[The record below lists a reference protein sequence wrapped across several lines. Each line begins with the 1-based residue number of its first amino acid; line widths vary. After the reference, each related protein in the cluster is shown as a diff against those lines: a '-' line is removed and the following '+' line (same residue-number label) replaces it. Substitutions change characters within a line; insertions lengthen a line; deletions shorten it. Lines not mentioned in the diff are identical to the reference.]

1 MPSQIHSRS
10 EHIFCV
16 VIRAWPLARP
26 LRLRLDGGRVGG
38 ISSMRILG
46 IVALAVLIGGASTA
60 HAADCKAISD
70 PAARLACFDSPPKAM
85 KKNAPKPPAAD
96 EFAAAKAAMSRKLT
110 DPESARFT
118 DLFKS
123 SGATP
128 VVCGMVNSK
137 NRMGG
142 YGGATGFVYIPP
154 ENLAVLMFNGEAD
167 PGPAS
172 YGLKAYYSNCASDVR
187 GDDKIR
193 SFCH

>member
-1 MPSQIHSRS
+1 
-10 EHIFCV
+10 
-16 VIRAWPLARP
+16 
-26 LRLRLDGGRVGG
+26 
-38 ISSMRILG
+38 MRILG
-46 IVALAVLIGGASTA
+46 IVALAVLVGGASTA

-70 PAARLACFDSPPKAM
+70 PAARLACFDSTPKAA
-85 KKNAPKPPAAD
+85 KKITPKPQGAAD

-172 YGLKAYYSNCASDVR
+172 YGLKAYCSNCAPDVR

-193 SFCH
+193 SYCH

>member
-1 MPSQIHSRS
+1 
-10 EHIFCV
+10 
-16 VIRAWPLARP
+16 
-26 LRLRLDGGRVGG
+26 
-38 ISSMRILG
+38 MRILG
-46 IVALAVLIGGASTA
+46 IVALALLLAAASTA

-70 PAARLACFDSPPKAM
+70 PTARLACFDNTPKAA
-85 KKNAPKPPAAD
+85 KKSTPKPPAVD
-96 EFAAAKAAMSRKLT
+96 EFAAAKATMSRKLT

-123 SGATP
+123 GGTAP

-142 YGGATGFVYIPP
+142 YGGATGFVYIPA

-172 YGLKAYYSNCASDVR
+172 YGLKAYCSNCAPDAR
-187 GDDKIR
+187 GNDKIR
-193 SFCH
+193 SYCH

>member
-1 MPSQIHSRS
+1 
-10 EHIFCV
+10 
-16 VIRAWPLARP
+16 
-26 LRLRLDGGRVGG
+26 
-38 ISSMRILG
+38 MRILG
-46 IVALAVLIGGASTA
+46 IVALGVLLAAASTA

-70 PAARLACFDSPPKAM
+70 PAARLTCFDSAPKGA
-85 KKNAPKPPAAD
+85 KKSAPKPLAAD

-142 YGGATGFVYIPP
+142 YAGATGFVYIPA
-154 ENLAVLMFNGEAD
+154 ENLAVLMFNGEGD

-172 YGLKAYYSNCASDVR
+172 YGLKAYCSNCAPDAR

>member
-1 MPSQIHSRS
+1 
-10 EHIFCV
+10 
-16 VIRAWPLARP
+16 
-26 LRLRLDGGRVGG
+26 
-38 ISSMRILG
+38 MRILG
-46 IVALAVLIGGASTA
+46 FVALALLLVPASAA

-70 PAARLACFDSPPKAM
+70 PAARLACFDSAPKAT
-85 KKNAPKPPAAD
+85 KKDAPKPVAAD

-123 SGATP
+123 NGTTP
-128 VVCGMVNSK
+128 VMCGMVNSK

-142 YGGATGFVYIPP
+142 YSGATGFVYIPS

-172 YGLKAYYSNCASDVR
+172 YGLKAYCSNCAPDAR

-193 SFCH
+193 SYCH